1 MRGVEVRTLQK
12 HGGREIVGAVL
23 TSPVEASTQ
32 RAEELPTAVREGEY
46 VVKITEYV
54 EAAPLELEAERKE
67 AGESADTPTPLPW
80 RFYLVVETENGN
92 MVVTEKLKDGREV
105 RTENPQGLEARCAL
119 AKVAGCA
126 DCCGAGATLRDI
138 LRQ

>member
-1 MRGVEVRTLQK
+1 MG
-12 HGGREIVGAVL
+12 GAVL

-32 RAEELPTAVREGEY
+32 RAKELPTAVREGEY

-67 AGESADTPTPLPW
+67 AGESADTPTPLSW

-92 MVVTEKLKDGREV
+92 MVVTEKLKDGMEV

-126 DCCGAGATLRDI
+126 DCRGAGATLRDI
-138 LRQ
+138 LKQ